1 MDAIATPA
9 GDAGFDPLTGL
20 ATREKFQARAEG
32 EWARRARDHGP
43 MTLLLVDIDRFD
55 VYQELKGDEA
65 GQACLAAVA
74 EIIARHC
81 RRRGDF
87 AGRLRD
93 HGFGVLLSETTPKG
107 AEKLAEQIRQAVEQL
122 GLGEA
127 EAGTRITVAV
137 GVASVIPK
145 ANRFMTSLLKLADDG
160 LGRACDR
167 GGNCVVSVRE

>member
-9 GDAGFDPLTGL
+9 GDTGFDPATGL
-20 ATREKFQARAEG
+20 ATREKFQARAET
-32 EWARRARDHGP
+32 EWSRRARDHGP

-55 VYQELKGDEA
+55 AYRGVKGVEA
-65 GQACLAAVA
+65 AQACLQAVA
-74 EIIARHC
+74 EIIAHHC

-107 AEKLAEQIRQAVEQL
+107 AEKVAEQIREAVEQL
-122 GLGEA
+122 KLGEA
-127 EAGTRITVAV
+127 ETGTRITVSV

-145 ANRFMTSLLKLADDG
+145 PNRFVMSLLKLADDG
-160 LGRACDR
+160 LGRACDQ
-167 GGNCVVSVRE
+167 GGNCVASVRE